1 MKQRE
6 PLPCPSCQLADGRLL
21 AYQCFG
27 QPRGRPLYFFHGF
40 PGCRLQALLL
50 HAQALA
56 ADVCLVA
63 ADRPGFGRS
72 TPAPSRRISDW
83 AKDVAQLADHLGHR
97 RFGVLGASCGGPYAL
112 ACALPL
118 QARLDYVGLLAGI
131 GPMDVPAIRR
141 GQLPLLS
148 AMFALARVSP
158 VLIVP
163 LLSLDRML
171 FRSRPQRAVKVL
183 AGMLTVPDQR
193 LLATDP
199 QVAAEFGASLAEA
212 YHQGIGGA
220 MREAELIGSKWGFAL
235 EDIRVPVHAYQGVQD
250 RHVPPAMARYMA
262 ERIADCR
269 LQVYADEGHL
279 SVMVNRF
286 GDCLQDFLE

>member
-1 MKQRE
+1 MTQGD
-6 PLPCPSCQLADGRLL
+6 PLPCPSCELADGRRL

-27 QPRGRPLYFFHGF
+27 QPQGRPLYFFHGF
-40 PGCRLQALLL
+40 PGCRLQASLL

-72 TPAPSRRISDW
+72 TPAPSRTIPGW
-83 AKDVAQLADHLGHR
+83 ANDVAQLADHLGHP

-131 GPMDVPAIRR
+131 GPLDVPAIRR

-148 AMFALARVSP
+148 AMFALARLSP

-171 FRSRPQRAVKVL
+171 FRYRPERAVKAL
-183 AGMLTVPDQR
+183 AGMLTVPDKQ

-199 QVAAEFGASLAEA
+199 QVAAEFGASMAEA
-212 YHQGIGGA
+212 YQQGIGGA
-220 MREAELIGSKWGFAL
+220 MREAELIGGKWRFAL
-235 EDIRVPVHAYQGVQD
+235 EDIRVPVHVYQGVQD

-262 ERIADCR
+262 ERIPDCR
-269 LQVYADEGHL
+269 LQMYPEEGHL

-286 GDCLQDFLE
+286 GDCLRDFLK